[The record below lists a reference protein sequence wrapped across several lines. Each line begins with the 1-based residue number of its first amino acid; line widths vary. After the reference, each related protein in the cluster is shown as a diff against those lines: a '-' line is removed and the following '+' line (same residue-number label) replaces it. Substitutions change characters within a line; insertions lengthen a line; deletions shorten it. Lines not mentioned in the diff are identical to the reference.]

1 MKKLESLVSKFN
13 QENTKFS
20 LKITMDKEAVNI
32 LDKQSK
38 KLLGMIEYDLFI
50 YEPVALHTNDLK
62 DFTKI
67 ANTIKDM

>member
-13 QENTKFS
+13 QESTKFK
-20 LKITMDKEAVNI
+20 LNITFDKEAVNI
-32 LDKQSK
+32 RDNDNRLV
-38 KLLGMIEYDLFI
+38 GMIEYDLFI

-62 DFTKI
+62 DFTQI